1 MADIIDRAQELQQHQ
16 LERQIA
22 AARQSY
28 HSVSADTCEDCDAP
42 IPEARRMAITGVQC
56 CIHCQQIRE
65 LTCKHFRA

>member
-1 MADIIDRAQELQQHQ
+1 MADIIDRAQKLQQHQ

-22 AARQSY
+22 AARQSH

-65 LTCKHFRA
+65 LTRKHFRA